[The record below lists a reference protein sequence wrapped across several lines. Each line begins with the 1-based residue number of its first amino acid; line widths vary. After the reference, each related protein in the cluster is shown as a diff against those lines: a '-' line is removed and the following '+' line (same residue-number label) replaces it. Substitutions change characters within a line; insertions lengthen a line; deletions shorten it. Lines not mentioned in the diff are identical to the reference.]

1 MTDAAKVPFL
11 TKASYGF
18 GAIAYGIK
26 NNGFDYFFLLF
37 YSQVLGF
44 DAGLVGAALT
54 TALIFDAM
62 SDPLVGYFSDNLHS
76 RWGRRHPFMYFA
88 AIPVSV
94 SYFFIWNPPAELD
107 GPFAFIYIASLA
119 VFVRLLIT
127 MYEVPSSALVAEM
140 TDDYD
145 ERTSMLSYRY
155 FFGWAGGALMGSFAL
170 AFLLVPTEEIA
181 NGMFNVDGFSRM
193 GLVASL
199 FMFLAILVSALGTHS
214 FIPRLKKPPART
226 PFTFKRVY
234 GDLFQTLATRSFLA
248 LFLSAL
254 FGSVATGVSAG
265 LNFYINSYFWE
276 FSNQQISLLSIS
288 LVASAA
294 IGSMIA
300 PVVSRRLGKKRGAIV
315 VGVLAFTVA
324 PLAVVLRLFGV
335 MPENGSDTL
344 FPIILTITIF
354 DWGLIIGFQTLMAA
368 MIADLVEDSERKT
381 KRRSEGVFFSAITF
395 TRKLVQGV
403 GIVTATIILS
413 AAQFPAGVMPGDV
426 PEESLS
432 TLGGLYAPTL
442 FALWMVMIWCLSFY
456 KIDRQAHEENL
467 RMIKEDQKSSSV
479 ST

>member
-1 MTDAAKVPFL
+1 MTEQSSVPFH

-18 GAIAYGIK
+18 GAVAYGIK

-37 YSQVLGF
+37 YSQVLGY
-44 DAGLVGAALT
+44 DAAIVGAALT
-54 TALIFDAM
+54 TALVFDAL

-88 AIPVSV
+88 AVPVSV

-107 GPFAFIYIASLA
+107 GALAFVYIASLA

-145 ERTSMLSYRY
+145 DRTSMLSYRY

-181 NGMFNVDGFSRM
+181 NGMFNVDGFNRM

-199 FMFLAILVSALGTHS
+199 FMFLAIMISALGTHS
-214 FIPRLKKPPART
+214 FIPRLKQPPTKT
-226 PFTFKRVY
+226 PFTLKRVY

-288 LVASAA
+288 LVVSAGLGA
-294 IGSMIA
+294 MIA
-300 PVVSRRLGKKRGAIV
+300 PLVSRRLGKKKGAIV
-315 VGVLAFTVA
+315 VGILAFTVA
-324 PLAVVLRLFGV
+324 PLAVVLRLLGI
-335 MPENGSDTL
+335 MPENGSDSL

-368 MIADLVEDSERKT
+368 MIADLVEDSERQT

-413 AAQFPAGVMPGDV
+413 IAQFPAGVMPGNV
-426 PEESLS
+426 PEESLF
-432 TLGGLYAPTL
+432 TLGALYAPTL
-442 FALWMVMIWCLSFY
+442 FILWMVMIWCLGFY
-456 KIDRQAHEENL
+456 KIDREVHEENL
-467 RMIKEDQKSSSV
+467 RAIREEQNSRSAP
-479 ST
+479 T